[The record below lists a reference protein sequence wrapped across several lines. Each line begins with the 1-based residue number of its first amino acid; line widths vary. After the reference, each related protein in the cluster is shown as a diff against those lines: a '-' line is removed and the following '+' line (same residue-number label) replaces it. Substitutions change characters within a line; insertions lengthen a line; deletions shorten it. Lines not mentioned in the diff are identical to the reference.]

1 MSLET
6 DIESMVKS
14 IDLELYE
21 IVTVSE
27 FEETIYRIA
36 VVSKEIEDVPQ
47 GDGRKRKPV
56 SLDTCAQ
63 LSHLISPLL
72 DVTPPVA
79 GDYRMEVG
87 TPGIERKI
95 KNMKQYNLCIGERVS
110 LLLGKEKLR
119 GILSK
124 IEDTKIFVDVD
135 GEETSVD
142 FGEVT
147 KAKTYFEW

>member
-1 MSLET
+1 MSLEK
-6 DIESMVKS
+6 DIESFVKS
-14 IDLELYE
+14 VDLELYE
-21 IVTVSE
+21 ISTVSE
-27 FEETIYRIA
+27 FEETIYRIS
-36 VVSKEIEDVPQ
+36 VISTKIED
-47 GDGRKRKPV
+47 GKRKPV
-56 SLDTCAQ
+56 SLDECAE

-72 DVTPPVA
+72 DVTPPVS

-87 TPGIERKI
+87 SPGIERKLT
-95 KNMKQYNLCIGERVS
+95 KVKHYEMSIGEKVS

-119 GILSK
+119 GILTK